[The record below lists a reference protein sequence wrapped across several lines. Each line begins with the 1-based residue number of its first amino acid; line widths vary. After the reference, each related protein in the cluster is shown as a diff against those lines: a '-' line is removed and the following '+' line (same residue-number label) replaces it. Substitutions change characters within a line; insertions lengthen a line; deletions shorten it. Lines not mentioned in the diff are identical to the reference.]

1 MNEKLN
7 ELKLK
12 ELKLKTELSTIQKEI
27 KKLEDELNTEE
38 LNKLIVEINNNF
50 KKENQPF
57 ELIVNYEKVYST
69 IYLNDLKRQIKYQVR
84 SNLDNATENLK
95 AVKQLQDCMPLILQF
110 SAFLKS
116 KINIDESTPSF
127 FNPIFSFN
135 KKNNLIPNYKVML
148 DMDMFD
154 LNDDEFAEFAEFAF
168 EFSVFDIQLSMQEL
182 IQLNHKLNEFIKNEL
197 QDEIDTIMVSNI
209 DYPRKRLSVYYDTSS
224 EIAIQNLRNQNGLTK
239 LIQKMIKEINFII
252 NKRSQLNG
260 NKSNS

>member
-1 MNEKLN
+1 MREKLN
-7 ELKLK
+7 ELKSQ
-12 ELKLKTELSTIQKEI
+12 ELKLKAELSTLQREI
-27 KKLEDELNTEE
+27 KKLENQLNTEE
-38 LNKLIVEINNNF
+38 LNELIVEINNNF

-57 ELIVNYEKVYST
+57 ELTVTYEKVYST
-69 IYLNDLKRQIKYQVR
+69 IYLTDLKRGKKYHVR
-84 SNLDNATENLK
+84 SDLDNATENLK

-110 SAFLKS
+110 STFLKS

-135 KKNNLIPNYKVML
+135 KKNNLIPNYKIML

-154 LNDDEFAEFAEFAF
+154 LNDDELAEFAF
-168 EFSVFDIQLSMQEL
+168 EFSVFDIQLSMQEV

-197 QDEIDTIMVSNI
+197 QDDIDTIMVSNI

-224 EIAIQNLRNQNGLTK
+224 EVAIENLQNQNGLTK

-252 NKRSQLNG
+252 NK
-260 NKSNS
+260 K

>member
-1 MNEKLN
+1 MREKLN
-7 ELKLK
+7 ELKSQK
-12 ELKLKTELSTIQKEI
+12 LKLKAELSTLQREI
-27 KKLEDELNTEE
+27 KKLENHLNTEE
-38 LNKLIVEINNNF
+38 LNELIVEINNNF

-57 ELIVNYEKVYST
+57 ELAITYEKVYST
-69 IYLNDLKRQIKYQVR
+69 IHLTDLKRQIKYQVQ

-95 AVKQLQDCMPLILQF
+95 AVKQLKDCMPLILQF

-116 KINIDESTPSF
+116 KINIDESTMSF
-127 FNPIFSFN
+127 FNPIFTFN

-154 LNDDEFAEFAEFAF
+154 LNDDELAEFAF

-197 QDEIDTIMVSNI
+197 QDDIDTIMISNI
-209 DYPRKRLSVYYDTSS
+209 DYPRKRLSAYYDTSS
-224 EIAIQNLRNQNGLTK
+224 EVAIQNLRNQNGLTK

-252 NKRSQLNG
+252 NKRSRLNG

>member
-1 MNEKLN
+1 MNEKLKDLKSQ

-12 ELKLKTELSTIQKEI
+12 AELSTLQREI
-27 KKLEDELNTEE
+27 KKLEDQLNTEE
-38 LNKLIVEINNNF
+38 LNELIVEINNNF

-57 ELIVNYEKVYST
+57 ELTLTHEKVYST
-69 IYLNDLKRQIKYQVR
+69 IYLTDLKRQIKYQVR
-84 SNLDNATENLK
+84 SNINNATENLK
-95 AVKQLQDCMPLILQF
+95 AVKQLQDCMPFIFQL

-148 DMDMFD
+148 DMDIFD
-154 LNDDEFAEFAEFAF
+154 LNDDEFAEFAF

-182 IQLNHKLNEFIKNEL
+182 IQLNHKLNEFLKNEL
-197 QDEIDTIMVSNI
+197 WDETDPIMVSNI
-209 DYPRKRLSVYYDTSS
+209 DYPRNRLSVYYDTSN

-239 LIQKMIKEINFII
+239 LIQKTLDEINFII
-252 NKRSQLNG
+252 N
-260 NKSNS
+260 NKGVN